1 MIKNVFVLEQSLVES
16 VKWEGNSQKYD
27 QALYNLGAQ
36 FGSGEFLVKNFKS
49 LHLSALDCA
58 EDYETKNNE
67 CVVYTYEGNWVGK
80 VFPQEWSPEKGY
92 VEVSIAKPEF
102 VWIKN
107 QNLDRLMTFDD
118 DPFGVYEP
126 EFWDAKYKLV
136 WYIDPKFNPTE
147 DKVWAISCTPL
158 GVKVEGEKDMGY
170 LTPSV
175 KVEINDSLPD
185 LGIDIEDYYP
195 PYYYLHNECV
205 WFLDSQYV
213 KEPTWVYKFK
223 PTYKKSD
230 TYINCGEISPNLV
243 VKCNP
248 KLGEL
253 NYELDYVISLDE
265 FDSEHVWLLDRKH
278 LKEHEEDIWAF
289 KISVGGKKKKSKT
302 VGYISPIPMI
312 EQNSKFGNVEF
323 HVDYEVYYQDFK
335 SKIIWNLDKKHF
347 EDHNSDE
354 WCLAVSYVE
363 NPKNEK
369 VVGYISPR
377 HYYEYNPSL
386 PLMEFVINYD
396 IPWYDFEQVHKW
408 MLDPGYSPIE
418 ENVWA
423 VKVFLTQEPQG
434 EKELG
439 TITPI
444 IKDQLDVIFISYQEL
459 NAEENWQ
466 RVLEKAPW
474 AKRVDGVKGIFEAH
488 KQAALLAETDMFYVV
503 DGDAWLVDD
512 WKFDYKP
519 NIFDRDCAY
528 VWHSQN
534 PINDLVY
541 GYGGVKL
548 FSKEMMINAKAMNQL
563 DMTTSVMSKLKVMK
577 RISNETRFNVN
588 ESTTWRSAFRESV
601 KLSYLVH
608 QNPKNREAAKR
619 LNTWLKIAKGD
630 YFKYAILGTKD
641 GIDFFKKNS
650 DNHEL
655 LLKINDMDWL
665 FNLFEEMYK
674 C

>member
-1 MIKNVFVLEQSLVES
+1 MIKNVFVLEKSLVES

-27 QALYNLGAQ
+27 QDLYNLGAQ
-36 FGSGEFLVKNFKS
+36 FGSGKFLVKNFES

-58 EDYETKNNE
+58 EDYEAKNNE
-67 CVVYTYEGNWVGK
+67 CVVYTYEGKWVGK
-80 VFPQEWSPEKGY
+80 VFPQEWSLEKGY
-92 VEVSIAKPEF
+92 VEVSITKPEF

-107 QNLDRLMTFDD
+107 QNLDRLMTFKD

-205 WFLDSQYV
+205 WFLDSQYGDN
-213 KEPTWVYKFK
+213 WVYKFK
-223 PTYKKSD
+223 PTYKRSD
-230 TYINCGEISPNLV
+230 TYINCGEISPNLS
-243 VKCNP
+243 VKYNP

-253 NYELDYVISLDE
+253 NYELDYVIPLDE

-278 LKEHEEDIWAF
+278 LKESEEDIWAF

-323 HVDYEVYYQDFK
+323 HVDYEVYYKDFK
-335 SKIIWNLDKKHF
+335 SNLVWLLDRKHL
-347 EDHNSDE
+347 EDYQADE
-354 WCLAVSYVE
+354 WCLSVSYINE
-363 NPKNEK
+363 PKSEK
-369 VVGYISPR
+369 IIGYISPR
-377 HYYEYNPSL
+377 HYYEYNPAL
-386 PLMEFVINYD
+386 PRFEFVVDYNILWHNFD
-396 IPWYDFEQVHKW
+396 QVHKW
-408 MLDPGYSPIE
+408 MLDPMYSPID
-418 ENVWA
+418 ENIWA

-444 IKDQLDVIFISYQEL
+444 IKEQLDVIFISYREP

-488 KQAALLAETDMFYVV
+488 KQAALLSETDMFYVV

-512 WKFDYKP
+512 WEFDYKP

-528 VWHSQN
+528 VWYSSN

-548 FSKEMMINAKAMNQL
+548 FSKETMINAKSMTQL
-563 DMTTSVMSKLKVMK
+563 DMTTSVMSKLKVMDK
-577 RISNETRFNVN
+577 ISNETRFNVN
-588 ESTTWRSAFRESV
+588 EFSTWKSAFRECV
-601 KLSYLVH
+601 KLYLDK
-608 QNPKNREAAKR
+608 QYNKLDIWKTKGSDKNF
-619 LNTWLKIAKGD
+619 G
-630 YFKYAILGTKD
+630 KYAICGAND
-641 GIDFFKKNS
+641 AEEFVNQYKNDQDS
-650 DNHEL
+650 
-655 LLKINDMDWL
+655 LLKINDFEWL
-665 FNLFEEMYK
+665 ESFFNNKYGS
-674 C
+674 